1 METKRIVI
9 TGGPGTGKTSVIQLL
24 EEKGYSCLPEVSREV
39 IRSAQKKGIDQLFL
53 EKPLLFSQL
62 LLEGRIEQY
71 KQAEE
76 AQTEYLFFDRGIPD
90 VVAYLDFAGKQYP
103 SLFRE
108 VCNTYTYT
116 DVFFLP
122 PWQEIYTC
130 DKERYETF
138 EQACL
143 IHKHL
148 METYTRSGYHIKEVP
163 CSSLE
168 DRVSFILEHLP

>member
-39 IRSAQKKGIDQLFL
+39 IRSAQKEGIDQLFL
-53 EKPLLFSQL
+53 KKPLLFSQL
-62 LLEGRIEQY
+62 LLEGRIEQF
-71 KQAEE
+71 KQAEQ
-76 AQTEYLFFDRGIPD
+76 AKSEYLFFDRGIPD
-90 VVAYLDFAGKQYP
+90 VVAYLDFAGTEYP

-108 VCNTYTYT
+108 VCHTYTYA

-122 PWQEIYTC
+122 PWEEIYTC
-130 DKERYETF
+130 DPERYESF

-143 IHKHL
+143 IHNHL
-148 METYTRSGYHIKEVP
+148 METYSRSGYQIKEVP

>member
-39 IRSAQKKGIDQLFL
+39 IRSAKKEGIDQLFL

-62 LLEGRIEQY
+62 LLDGRIEQY
-71 KQAEE
+71 KQAEVSSE
-76 AQTEYLFFDRGIPD
+76 EYVFYDRGIPD
-90 VVAYLDFAGKQYP
+90 VVAYLDFAGNDYP
-103 SLFRE
+103 PLFRE
-108 VCNTYTYT
+108 VCHTYTYT
-116 DVFFLP
+116 TVFFLP
-122 PWQEIYTC
+122 PWEDIYTC
-130 DKERYETF
+130 DQERYESF
-138 EQACL
+138 DQACL

-148 METYTRSGYHIKEVP
+148 SETYIRSGYPIKEVP

-168 DRVSFILEHLP
+168 ERVSFILEHLP